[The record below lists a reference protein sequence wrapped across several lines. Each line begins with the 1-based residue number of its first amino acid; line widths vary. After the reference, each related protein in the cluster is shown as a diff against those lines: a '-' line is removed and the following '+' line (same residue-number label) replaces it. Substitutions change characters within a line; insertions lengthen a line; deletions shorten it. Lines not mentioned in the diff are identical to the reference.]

1 MTIRNRIK
9 SWYKRFHRGPKIS
22 VKQFRNKV
30 LNLNLSFSQNSMS
43 MSRMIIC
50 REPLLFGDLCH
61 LMPSYAHIV
70 RRCQKSCRFQVPS
83 LPGTS
88 EDDRGATRSIPCSW
102 RWWEH
107 ENGGNQGPQVPQGP
121 QGGRSSLY
129 NVAHNVAHNVIQD
142 PSSWNKIHKKGESY
156 SVALNIS

>member
-9 SWYKRFHRGPKIS
+9 SWHKRFHRGPKIS

-107 ENGGNQGPQVPQGP
+107 ENGGNQGPQ
-121 QGGRSSLY
+121 GGRSYPYTILLTIMLTMLY
-129 NVAHNVAHNVIQD
+129 
-142 PSSWNKIHKKGESY
+142 KIHRVGTRSIKKGRVTQWLLTSL
-156 SVALNIS
+156 SIS